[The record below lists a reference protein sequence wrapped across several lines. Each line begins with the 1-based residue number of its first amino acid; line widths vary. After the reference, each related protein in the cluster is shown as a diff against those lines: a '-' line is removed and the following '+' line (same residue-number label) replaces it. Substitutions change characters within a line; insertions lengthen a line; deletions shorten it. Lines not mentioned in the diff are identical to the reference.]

1 MSHNIDTERLIEI
14 CIYIYI
20 YLYKSKYWNR
30 ELAGIVVEMT
40 VCEYKTYLTSAQF
53 ARFRCLLRLL
63 SPWGL
68 GVSSTIAAVVATRS
82 VGQSGSF
89 IVRVGL
95 QQVLSTRHINGA
107 RCTGELQLVG
117 NFARAVLLSG
127 IWIGCTG

>member
-1 MSHNIDTERLIEI
+1 MLFRS
-14 CIYIYI
+14 
-20 YLYKSKYWNR
+20 
-30 ELAGIVVEMT
+30 IVVEMT

-53 ARFRCLLRLL
+53 VRFRCLLRLL

-68 GVSSTIAAVVATRS
+68 RVSSTIAAVVATRS
-82 VGQSGSF
+82 VGQFWSF